1 MLMDEKFLEFWGN
14 LLINAA
20 RSKKQTDDFFSWMK
34 SGGGAEAPKT
44 TLPGTEEMAA
54 AFRRFYG
61 LDKVPEKGED
71 YNRLYRQS
79 LEDFHKSFKD
89 YLGLMGIVP
98 REEHLAL
105 VKKYE
110 TLKERCAEQEETIR
124 HLKMLLAANKNGR
137 NGLSD
142 QFQDLVKNQ
151 SELFQQMMSDFG
163 QCFTRSGDPAEDETS
178 ARNKGER
185 SNDQPNAQSD
195 SEARRNAGPETDE

>member
-1 MLMDEKFLEFWGN
+1 MDEKFLEFWGN
-14 LLINAA
+14 ILINAA
-20 RSKKQTDDFFSWMK
+20 RSKKQTDDFFNWMK

-44 TLPGTEEMAA
+44 SLPGTEEMAA

-61 LDKVPEKGED
+61 LDKVSEQGED
-71 YNRLYRQS
+71 YNRMYRQS
-79 LEDFHKSFKD
+79 LEDFQKSFKE

-105 VKKYE
+105 VRKYE

-124 HLKMLLAANKNGR
+124 HLKMLLSGAKNGR
-137 NGLSD
+137 NGLSE

-163 QCFTRSGDPAEDETS
+163 QCFTRSGDSAEDGTPE
-178 ARNKGER
+178 REKGDR
-185 SNDQPNAQSD
+185 PHAQSGAQ
-195 SEARRNAGPETDE
+195 STAKAQRNAGPETDE

>member
-1 MLMDEKFLEFWGN
+1 MDEKFLEFWGN
-14 LLINAA
+14 ILINAA

-34 SGGGAEAPKT
+34 SGGGGAEAPK

-61 LDKVPEKGED
+61 LDKVPDRKEEQQ
-71 YNRLYRQS
+71 RLYRQS

-89 YLGLMGIVP
+89 YLGLMGVVP

-105 VKKYE
+105 VRKYE

-124 HLKMLLAANKNGR
+124 HLKMLLTANKDGR

-142 QFQDLVKNQ
+142 QFQDLVRNQ

-163 QCFTRSGDPAEDETS
+163 QCFTRSGAAAENETH
-178 ARNKGER
+178 AREKGDR
-185 SNDQPNAQSD
+185 PNAQSNAED
-195 SEARRNAGPETDE
+195 QRDAGPETDE